1 MNSVDLLDEIDDYR
15 KDFLTISPDLL
26 DKIINDYVQDTYG
39 SRLVQLESRNNDL
52 VAQLEPL

>member
-1 MNSVDLLDEIDDYR
+1 MNSVDLLTEIDDYR

-26 DKIINDYVQDTYG
+26 DTYG

-52 VAQLEPL
+52 LAQLEPL